1 MISNPQRWERGSG
14 KGRTNCINPP
24 PPISSSSEISI
35 IGEPGGGEPG
45 GVRRATLGEFLG
57 ELWGV
62 FRRSGNYPTKKINN
76 KAINSN

>member
-35 IGEPGGGEPG
+35 IGEPGG
-45 GVRRATLGEFLG
+45 VRRATLGEFLG

-62 FRRSGNYPTKKINN
+62 FRRSGNYPTKKKINN